1 VLLKETSERS
11 RIPAAKRVVHA
22 LDDGGA
28 IFRLRLDVLPGDAQL
43 AKPYS
48 RARTNCASASVMCCL
63 SGSSERTRAWDSG
76 SPAVNDRSSSFAWC
90 FCCSRFG
97 RAGSERRNG
106 DDTCAS
112 FVMAGVRT
120 IGPKRAYVRPF
131 TRGWAQPFPR
141 TGGDPFAGLKARQGT
156 ARRQAMAPARASS
169 IRLARSARFLPARA
183 RGRAPRA
190 SEPPIRRAQ
199 WDRR

>member
-1 VLLKETSERS
+1 MCSLS
-11 RIPAAKRVVHA
+11 A
-22 LDDGGA
+22 
-28 IFRLRLDVLPGDAQL
+28 AQL

-48 RARTNCASASVMCCL
+48 RASTTCASASAMGCL
-63 SGSSERTRAWDSG
+63 SGSSERTRAWDSA
-76 SPAVNDRSSSFAWC
+76 SPAANDSSRSFAWR

-120 IGPKRAYVRPF
+120 IGPKRAYVAAF
-131 TRGWAQPFPR
+131 THGWAQPFPR

-156 ARRQAMAPARASS
+156 ASRQAMRPCAR
-169 IRLARSARFLPARA
+169 RLSGWPEALRLYPRGFMAKLHEHLSRRFDERCWAADVDVRPER
-183 RGRAPRA
+183 RGRGDLGEHVRIDSSPEPRPA
-190 SEPPIRRAQ
+190 G
-199 WDRR
+199 WL